1 MAKQLNVN
9 LAFNADTSRAKAQIA
24 SLQQQLTNLMS
35 MPTSSFPMTANIQ
48 EAITAAAQLK
58 VHLQNA
64 TNVNT
69 GNLDF
74 VKLNQSITQSGQTL
88 SSYASKLQ
96 QLGPAGQQAFMSLA
110 NSVAQAEIPIRR
122 SNALLSQL
130 GTTLMNTARWQLSS
144 SILHGFMGAIQGA
157 YGYAKDLNESLNNIR
172 IVTGQSTDQ
181 MARFAKQ
188 ANRAAKALSATTTEY
203 TNASLIYYQQGLS
216 DSEVAARTEVTI
228 KMANAAGQSAETV
241 SDQLTA
247 VWNNFYDGSKSLEY
261 YADVMTAL
269 GAATASSTEE
279 IATGLEKFAA
289 VAETV
294 GLSYEYATAALATV
308 TAETRQSADVVGTAF
323 KTLFA
328 RLQDLEL
335 GETLDDGTTLGKYS
349 QALYAVGIDIKD
361 TNGELKSM
369 DTILNELGT
378 RWDDLAK
385 DQQVALAQTVAGTR
399 QYTQLVAL
407 MDNWGTFQKNLT
419 TAQTSTGSLDEQA
432 AIYAEGWEA
441 ARDRV
446 SAAAQGIWDDLID
459 DEFFI
464 GLLNTIEK
472 IVTGIDWLI
481 DSLGGLQGVLSA
493 VGVLLTKVFAS
504 QISQGI
510 TTMAMNLQTLTASGR
525 AKVAQEKTNFINQAA
540 ANIPASTDYTTDVE
554 KAQQDNLKDNLKL
567 QQMMIENSDR
577 MSEIELATNQQLMD
591 RTRILQEQYE
601 LAASQKMQAEDEL
614 SDIITGMKVGF
625 TSDSYQE
632 YNEGIG
638 RHVNRAKSASYT
650 GEEVQDLMG
659 SAKGIGGMSDENQ
672 AAVMDSV
679 RTNLGGL
686 IGKGEGSLAKQFG
699 LGPEDQAQFDN
710 ILNEFLKDLDTGK
723 VSCENLEQQL
733 EELYVK
739 LKKIQEVDINA
750 VEGMVQAG
758 GGDVKSVEKLSGAID
773 KSTKAQKKQIKAQK
787 ESQKAF
793 KTTEK
798 SIKGARGAQKTWAD
812 GITQGASAAMSAAM
826 AINALSGMVDT
837 LKNPD
842 ISGWQKFTTVLM
854 SMGMLIPA
862 VISGY
867 SSLTGLSNTLMVT
880 ENHLAAAL
888 FSQIA
893 ARESN
898 LATMS
903 AEAIAKKYNISLDA
917 AEVISQKAK
926 ALAKVTEL
934 GLTKESVLAMG
945 AEQLARV
952 TGMTALQAET
962 VMKGLN
968 AGMTLSQALAEA
980 GLTTAKGTGII
991 ATIAQTAANWALN
1004 ASMSPVLVITLLLV
1018 AAIAALALAIVG
1030 IVALINLISDAWN
1043 ADAIAAENANKKLAE
1058 AKQIVEDTTQ
1068 AYEDLKASIEDYRDA
1083 QTAIEAMTEGTKEWK
1098 EAVREANLQ
1107 VLDLMNNYPEL
1118 AQYIKNTNGRLT
1130 IDEAGLDAVLESQ
1143 YEKVAK
1149 AQALQ
1154 SMRQIRAN
1162 DANAKSAKTD
1172 FDRGTVK
1179 LSSSDLSK
1187 LQQLFDS
1194 GKMDEYNSTL
1204 QSLVGADKD
1213 LAVQTTNL
1221 IASENALKE
1230 SNELL
1235 RESIIQAT
1243 NANNDKY
1250 NNSNYKSYID
1260 YLAGQEL
1267 DEDSAL
1273 WKQEAAKVD
1282 ELWDWSNDDFWY
1294 AYLTEVLGDTNVDEG
1309 STTGD
1314 NYRVTDLGGSGVTL
1328 QKRNSSG
1335 TWETIGEED
1344 SLDEDEAA
1352 RELTQVRVAKRTQ
1365 EQYGEYE
1372 EYGAAVEQN
1381 LQAAGLSKRD
1391 NDTDSSY
1398 AARLTDIGLQFVKG
1412 NEIDLSNLTWKEVQ
1426 GLDISA
1432 MGSVTNSQGQ
1442 DLTTQI
1448 DAAIQNY
1455 AQKRAEKNIEASS
1468 KWLEEKADRDAAELS
1483 EVLAA
1488 AEMDQQDFKN
1498 YTKQFAKWGDQADDV
1513 AKQVLKTSNAVHA
1526 LNTTFTDSEDILKD
1540 GIAAIEAGQAPSA
1553 AFATAIGDIQTALT
1567 DWLGV
1572 DLGYDFVV
1580 DKLDLIEK
1588 AANKDEEAIKA
1599 LQIAAAR
1606 QIVIDMD
1613 IPEEAA
1619 NELNNFIDDFEARD
1633 DITIG
1638 ATLDDTNFVNTLNE
1652 MMKNGQMTAEQ
1663 VTSYLNSIGYSP
1675 KIEYDTV
1682 EEGTTHKYSF
1692 KDPIIG
1698 KTWNG
1703 EYTVYSQIKIP
1714 KINAEGTVYTGPAMT
1729 TTPAMAKSS
1738 DSGGDKRD
1746 PKAYK
1751 ELDEEMDRYHEI
1763 KEVIDDLTREFDAL
1777 SEAKDRAF
1785 GQAKLDLIQ
1794 DEIDKTKDLIDAQEI
1809 YLGQLEEARQEYAN
1823 NIISKYGATLDEQ
1836 GRISNYDT
1844 IYANSLA
1851 TYNNAVDA
1859 YNSGSMSE
1867 EQFEKYEEAWERFV
1881 EDIEKYEET
1890 LNTLEDEQQNFITL
1904 QNQMADLALEKIE
1917 YQVEIQIKLED
1928 AELQNLEYQL
1938 EHLDS
1943 SVDDLATKLALLG
1956 KTADVQ
1962 LDKITAYEN
1971 GVKEVFAGVLSDE
1984 DISKLLSGDNSVLE
1998 GINLTEN
2005 QVAALEEWRDGLY
2018 DANNALIELRT
2029 TMQESII
2036 EAFEDMNEEMQ
2047 YQADRIDHLTGVLSS
2062 YREIIG
2068 LIGEDTAGISDE
2080 IMEGLNQSIVKA
2092 STDALRTAKAT
2103 YEMNKKALA
2112 DAQEERAK
2120 AEAEG
2125 RTEDVEMWDE
2135 TIKTIQEQTE
2145 ESQADMLDL
2154 WQTALDE
2161 AATAFEDSV
2170 DRAIKAAEKALSG
2183 MYGSFEKMQ
2192 TAFEQQSE
2200 INERYLDD
2208 YAKIYELNKLIR
2220 DIGKSIDATDN
2231 VKAKKELRK
2240 IEEEIAAIYES
2251 EEEVSQYQV
2260 DHMRAQYELRLAQIA
2275 LEEAQNAKSKVRM
2288 RKDSE
2293 GNWSYVYTADGNAV
2307 ETAEQ
2312 AYEDKLY
2319 ELQNLIQEYIREM
2332 QEGAINAQAD
2342 MMSAIADLRVQDFAS
2357 EQEYQAEVTRIIE
2370 YYTGMRKYYMS
2381 ELDKALSDSK
2391 EVYEEDWLQY
2401 SKYTGY
2407 KISQDDKWVQD
2418 YKETAKAIIDGTTS
2432 IEQDNANFER
2442 VTTELLSRLSG
2453 AYSQWQINI
2462 NGYNEAVGHSMD
2474 TLGEDVEKMAGTIE
2488 TETGRAAEDAE
2499 SNAERM
2505 GTAFDTI
2512 LSDVSSWQSDYSG
2525 YIQNAININNDLI
2538 TSIDN
2543 VIAAAARAAATDLTP
2558 DVDYGQNGNGSG
2570 LGDDDVENADGNG
2583 DKNTGGTDTT
2593 GGLTGDTT
2601 GGDASTGSGDKPSGT
2616 DYTYDPDPPFE
2627 VGDVVTGAVDKLMP
2641 YAMNGGNIWY
2651 VQKSKVTG
2659 RQTVKRVTTANG
2671 IRYYDLGWTYKGLAF
2686 GANDPKENTSTPYA
2700 TQPIWFKESEL
2711 KPYTSSHGG
2720 GGGSFDTGGY
2730 TGAWGPEGRLAM
2742 LHQKELVLNAQ
2753 DTENMLN
2760 AVNII
2765 RDISRVIDLNAA
2777 SSANAFGLLSTALIS
2792 NGGQTIEQE
2801 VTIHAE
2807 FPNATNHTEIE
2818 EAFNTLINQAAQFA
2832 NRKN

>member
-9 LAFNADTSRAKAQIA
+9 LAFSADTSKAKAQLA
-24 SLQQQLTNLMS
+24 SLQQQLSSLMS
-35 MPTSSFPMTANIQ
+35 MPTSNFPMTANIQ

-58 VHLQNA
+58 IHLQNA
-64 TNVNT
+64 TNIKT

-74 VKLNQSITQSGQTL
+74 AKLNQSITSSGESL
-88 SSYASKLQ
+88 SSYAAKLQ

-122 SNALLSQL
+122 SNVLLTQM

-188 ANRAAKALSATTTEY
+188 ANRAAKELSATTTEY
-203 TNASLIYYQQGLS
+203 TNASLIYYQQGLN
-216 DSEVAARTEVTI
+216 DSEVKARTDVTI
-228 KMANAAGQSAETV
+228 KMANASNQSAEVV

-247 VWNNFYDGSKSLEY
+247 IWNNFYDGSKSLEY
-261 YADVMTAL
+261 YADVVTAL
-269 GAATASSTEE
+269 GAATASSSEE

-294 GLSYEYATAALATV
+294 GLSYEYATSALATV

-349 QALYAVGIDIKD
+349 QALYAVGINIKD
-361 TNGELKSM
+361 TNGELKDM
-369 DTILNELGT
+369 DVILNELGT
-378 RWDDLAK
+378 RWDDLGK

-407 MDNWGTFQKNLT
+407 MDNWGTFQRNLT
-419 TAQTSTGSLDEQA
+419 TAQTSQGSLQEQA
-432 AIYAEGWEA
+432 DIYSEGWEA

-459 DEFFI
+459 DEGFI
-464 GLLNTIEK
+464 KILNVIEK
-472 IVTGIDWLI
+472 IVTGIDWFI
-481 DSLGGLQGVLSA
+481 DSLGGLEGVLAA
-493 VGVLLTKVFAS
+493 VGALLTKVFADK
-504 QISQGI
+504 IAQGI
-510 TTMAMNLQTLTASGR
+510 TTMATNLSTLTAAGR
-525 AKVAQEKTNFINQAA
+525 QKMAAKQSAFIEESVN
-540 ANIPASTDYTTDVE
+540 NIPATTDYTTDVE
-554 KAQQDNLKDNLKL
+554 KAQQQNLRDNLELRNE
-567 QQMMIENSDR
+567 MIKNADH
-577 MSEIELATNQQLMD
+577 MSELELQTNQQLLD
-591 RTRILQEQYE
+591 RTRIMQEQYE
-601 LAASQKMQAEDEL
+601 LAAKMKMQAQQEE
-614 SDIITGMKVGF
+614 SDILTSMKTKVAEVADGDDAIYSHYASEIDTHAAGIRTSSVASADVEDVGATAIAQLGTEGANTAQILAGLKEQVVAIGNESQDGDIQKITQDFNGMDLTADNVKEALQDVIAKINALKA
-625 TSDSYQE
+625 TS
-632 YNEGIG
+632 
-638 RHVNRAKSASYT
+638 V
-650 GEEVQDLMG
+650 
-659 SAKGIGGMSDENQ
+659 
-672 AAVMDSV
+672 
-679 RTNLGGL
+679 
-686 IGKGEGSLAKQFG
+686 
-699 LGPEDQAQFDN
+699 
-710 ILNEFLKDLDTGK
+710 
-723 VSCENLEQQL
+723 
-733 EELYVK
+733 EELGQIVGDPK
-739 LKKIQEVDINA
+739 LA
-750 VEGMVQAG
+750 
-758 GGDVKSVEKLSGAID
+758 EKYAGAID
-773 KSTKAQKKQIKAQK
+773 KTTKATKKQVKAQK
-787 ESQKAF
+787 EAEKAR
-793 KTTEK
+793 KVAEK
-798 SIKGARGAQKTWAD
+798 SIKKSVGSQKTWAD
-812 GITQGASAAMSAAM
+812 SLVKGAHFAMSAAM
-826 AINALSGMVDT
+826 AINALGSMWDT
-837 LKNPD
+837 WSDPD
-842 ISGWQKFTTVLM
+842 TSVWQKLTTTLM
-854 SMGMLIPA
+854 SLGMIIPT
-862 VISGY
+862 VVSGIK
-867 SSLTGLSNTLMVT
+867 GI
-880 ENHLAAAL
+880 AAAQTAAMASTGAL
-888 FSQIA
+888 STALSAEIA
-893 ARESN
+893 ARGMNIAE
-898 LATMS
+898 MS
-903 AEAIAKKYNISLDA
+903 AEEVAKKLKISTDQ
-917 AEVISQKAK
+917 AEI
-926 ALAKVTEL
+926 LITRAKVTEWA
-934 GLTKESVLAMG
+934 K
-945 AEQLARV
+945 EQLARKANLA
-952 TGMTALQAET
+952 ALSAEEVAKKLGITTDQAEIIISKLKT
-962 VMKGLN
+962 GSTIAEAM
-968 AGMTLSQALAEA
+968 AEA

-1004 ASMSPVLVITLLLV
+1004 ASMSPVLAITLLI
-1018 AAIAALALAIVG
+1018 IAALAILAVG
-1030 IVALINLISDAWN
+1030 IMAVVGVINLISDAWN
-1043 ADAIAAENANKKLAE
+1043 ADAIAAENANKKLGE
-1058 AKQIVEDTTQ
+1058 AKQIVEDTTK
-1068 AYEDLKASIEDYRDA
+1068 AYEDLKASIEDYRSA
-1083 QTAIEAMTEGTKEWK
+1083 QDAIEAMTEGTKEWK

-1118 AQYIKNTNGRLT
+1118 AQYVQNVNGRLT
-1130 IDEAGLDAVLESQ
+1130 ISEEGLDSVLDAQ
-1143 YEKVAK
+1143 YQRVLK
-1149 AQALQ
+1149 AQSLQ

-1162 DANAKSAKTD
+1162 QANSKSKKTD
-1172 FDRGTVK
+1172 FARSTVK
-1179 LSSSDLSK
+1179 LDQDDLNK
-1187 LQQLFDS
+1187 LQNLYDTGQ
-1194 GKMDEYNSTL
+1194 MEEYHKTL
-1204 QSLVGADKD
+1204 DSLVDGNKN
-1213 LAVQTTNL
+1213 LASSATNL
-1221 IASENALKE
+1221 IASESALKE

-1235 RESIIQAT
+1235 KESIIEA
-1243 NANNDKY
+1243 ANLNSDKY
-1250 NNSNYKSYID
+1250 NNSDYKDYMNY
-1260 YLAGQEL
+1260 LGGLEL
-1267 DEDSAL
+1267 DEGSELYQQEKAHVQGL
-1273 WKQEAAKVD
+1273 WSGYNE
-1282 ELWDWSNDDFWY
+1282 DFW
-1294 AYLTEVLGDTNVDEG
+1294 AEYLQYVMGEEAVTQ
-1309 STTGD
+1309 GD
-1314 NYRVTDLGGSGVTL
+1314 NEVTGQNYRIVHMYGEGATI
-1328 QKRNSSG
+1328 QKRGEDGVS
-1335 TWETIGEED
+1335 WETIGEED
-1344 SLDEDEAA
+1344 SLMETEAEKELIAA
-1352 RELTQVRVAKRTQ
+1352 RVASKTT
-1365 EQYGEYE
+1365 EKLDEYE
-1372 EYGAAVEQN
+1372 EYADAVNTN
-1381 LQAAGLSKRD
+1381 LQAAGLGKRD
-1391 NDTDSSY
+1391 SDTDSSY
-1398 AARLTDIGLQFVKG
+1398 QARLNNIGLQFVKG
-1412 NEIDLSNLTWKEVQ
+1412 EAINLSDLTWDEVEA
-1426 GLDISA
+1426 LDTSA
-1432 MGSVTNSQGQ
+1432 MGTVTNRTGQ
-1442 DLTTQI
+1442 NLATQV
-1448 DAAIQNY
+1448 DAAIDNY
-1455 AQKRAEKNIEASS
+1455 VAHRTEKNLQASS
-1468 KWLEEKADRDAAELS
+1468 KWLEEKADRDAADLAN
-1483 EVLAA
+1483 VLAA

-1526 LNTTFTDSEDILKD
+1526 LNTAFSDSEDVLKD
-1540 GIAAIEAGQAPSA
+1540 GIAAIEVGQAPSA

-1588 AANKDEEAIKA
+1588 AANKDEEAIKD

-1606 QIVIDMD
+1606 KIVVDMD
-1613 IPEEAA
+1613 IPQDAA
-1619 NELNNFIDDFEARD
+1619 NELNGFIDTFEAS
-1633 DITIG
+1633 DIQIG
-1638 ATLDDTNFVNTLNE
+1638 ATLDSTGFVTTLNE
-1652 MMKNGQMTAEQ
+1652 MLKSGQMTAEQ
-1663 VTSYLNSIGYSP
+1663 VTAYLNSIGYSP
-1675 KIEYDTV
+1675 QIDYDV
-1682 EEGTTHKYSF
+1682 VKQGQTHEYSF
-1692 KDPIIG
+1692 TDPFLG
-1698 KTWNG
+1698 KEWHGT
-1703 EYTVYSQIKIP
+1703 YTTSTEMKIP
-1714 KINAEGTVYTGPAMT
+1714 KINAEGTVYTGPALT
-1729 TTPAMAKSS
+1729 TTPAMSNS
-1738 DSGGDKRD
+1738 NNGGDKRD
-1746 PKAYK
+1746 PKEYK
-1751 ELDEEMDRYHEI
+1751 ILDDEMDRYHKI
-1763 KEVIDDLTREFDAL
+1763 KEVIDDLSREFDAL

-1794 DEIDKTKDLIDAQEI
+1794 DEIDKTQDLIDAQEV
-1809 YLGQLEEARQEYAN
+1809 YLGQLEAARQEYAN
-1823 NIISKYGATLDEQ
+1823 NIVSNYGATLDEQ

-1851 TYNNAVDA
+1851 TYNSAVDA

-1867 EQFEKYEEAWERFV
+1867 EQFEKYEEAWEKFV

-1917 YQVEIQIKLED
+1917 YKVEIQIKLED

-1962 LDKITAYEN
+1962 LDKIAAYEN

-2103 YEMNKKALA
+2103 YDMNKKALA

-2154 WQTALDE
+2154 WQNALDE

-2220 DIGKSIDATDN
+2220 DVGKSIDATDN

-2307 ETAEQ
+2307 EAAEQ

-2370 YYTGMRKYYMS
+2370 YYTGMRQYYMS
-2381 ELDKALSDSK
+2381 ELNKALSDSK

-2474 TLGEDVEKMAGTIE
+2474 TLGEDVERMAGTIE
-2488 TETGRAAEDAE
+2488 TETDRAASDAE
-2499 SNAERM
+2499 ENAERM

-2525 YIQNAININNDLI
+2525 YIQNAIDSNNNLI
-2538 TSIDN
+2538 TSIN
-2543 VIAAAARAAATDLTP
+2543 EVIAAAARAAQTDLTP
-2558 DVDYGQNGNGSG
+2558 DVDYGQNGTGG
-2570 LGDDDVENADGNG
+2570 GMTAGTADGG
-2583 DKNTGGTDTT
+2583 GTGGTGGTGDTT
-2593 GGLTGDTT
+2593 GGLTGGSQNGGNTGTT
-2601 GGDASTGSGDKPSGT
+2601 GDKPSGT
-2616 DYTYDPDPPFE
+2616 DYTAPKTPPW
-2627 VGDVVTGAVDKLMP
+2627 GKGTKLKGKSDKLLP
-2641 YAMNGGNIWY
+2641 YESDEGGGTDPGSQLWW
-2651 VQKSKVTG
+2651 VQK
-2659 RQTVKRVTTANG
+2659 VKNVSGTTKGEPKTYNG
-2671 IRYYDLGWTYKGLAF
+2671 TRYYDLGYTFWGLSSWE
-2686 GANDPKENTSTPYA
+2686 PWPETRK
-2700 TQPIWFKESEL
+2700 IWFKESDL
-2711 KPYTSSHGG
+2711 QAY
-2720 GGGSFDTGGY
+2720 DTGGY
-2730 TGAWGPEGRLAM
+2730 TGSWGTSGRLAM
-2742 LHQKELVLNAQ
+2742 LHQKELILNAQ